1 MSKAAKSGG
10 KPSATVLV
18 VDDDPA
24 IVGLLETRL
33 SSTGYRVLTAA
44 DGEEALQ
51 QARDESPD
59 LVVLDVMMP
68 KMNGWEVAR
77 ALRHD
82 DDTRD
87 IKIVMLTAIGP
98 QVNEMTSPLY
108 GADAYIDKP
117 FEFGELEAIIQELL
131 S

>member
-24 IVGLLETRL
+24 IVGMLETRF
-33 SSTGYRVLTAA
+33 SSIGYRVLTAA

-51 QARDESPD
+51 QARDENPD

-82 DDTRD
+82 DDTRG

-117 FEFGELEAIIQELL
+117 FEFGELETILQDLL